1 MKILVMVKR
10 VSDPNVIIR
19 VNADNSAVDLNNV
32 KMAINPFCEIAVEEA
47 VRLKEAGV
55 ASEVIALSIGE
66 SQSQEQLRTALAI
79 GADRA
84 ILIESDAA
92 LEPLAVAKLTAK
104 VVAEEEIGLVLLGKQ
119 SIDTDNGQT
128 GQMLASIMGVAQGTY
143 TSKLEVSD
151 EKVNLTREVDSGL
164 QSISLN
170 LPAVITCDLRLNE
183 PRFASLPNIM
193 KAKRKP
199 LETKAAADYGI
210 DLAPRIKTLKVEEPD
225 TRQAGVL
232 LNSVSELVET
242 LNIKPEAV

>member
-66 SQSQEQLRTALAI
+66 SQSQDQLRTALAI

-84 ILIESDAA
+84 LLIESEEA

-128 GQMLASIMGVAQGTY
+128 GQMLASIMGVAQGTF
-143 TSKLEVSD
+143 TSKLEVSG

-164 QSISLN
+164 QSISLT
-170 LPAVITCDLRLNE
+170 LPAVISCDLRLNE

-199 LETKAAADYGI
+199 LETKAAADFGV
-210 DLAPRIKTLKVEEPD
+210 DLAPHIKTLKVEEPN
-225 TRQAGVL
+225 TRQAGVVL
-232 LNSVSELVET
+232 SSVAELVEK
-242 LNIKPEAV
+242 LNIEKEAV